1 MDTPTTR
8 ILELISEK
16 GINNHRLEMTSGLS
30 NGTIN
35 NWINGKSKASVDALI
50 KIADYFDVSVDY
62 LLGKTDDKQRKP
74 GPDPSSANISVPKE
88 YADVVVAF
96 AGGVKDLS
104 QEDIDSVIEFIE
116 FKKNK
121 AKK

>member
-1 MDTPTTR
+1 MDTTVQK
-8 ILELISEK
+8 ILDLVKE
-16 GINNHRLEMTSGLS
+16 RGLS
-30 NGTIN
+30 VRQFEASSGIPTGSVQAWKSGRYSPSGT
-35 NWINGKSKASVDALI
+35 SLQ

-62 LLGKTDDKQRKP
+62 LLGNTDDKQRKP

>member
-1 MDTPTTR
+1 MDTTVQK
-8 ILELISEK
+8 ILDLVKE
-16 GINNHRLEMTSGLS
+16 RGLS
-30 NGTIN
+30 VRQFEASSGIPTGSVQAWKSGRYSPSGT
-35 NWINGKSKASVDALI
+35 SLQ

-62 LLGKTDDKQRKP
+62 LLGNTDDKQRKP
-74 GPDPSSANISVPKE
+74 GPDPSSAHISVPKE